1 MKNTFSKQER
11 LCSTKR
17 IGELYLQGESF
28 HLYPLKFTHLKHQQ
42 PADAFINILI
52 SAPKHHFKHAHDR
65 NLLKRR
71 IREAYRLNK
80 HIITAACADNQ
91 VYLDVSIHYTAKKKE
106 TYQMIE
112 QALKNGL
119 DRIEKRYAN
128 KLTQV

>member
-1 MKNTFSKQER
+1 
-11 LCSTKR
+11 
-17 IGELYLQGESF
+17 
-28 HLYPLKFTHLKHQQ
+28 
-42 PADAFINILI
+42 LI

-80 HIITAACADNQ
+80 HSITAACADNQ